1 MALPSS
7 GQISLDQMH
16 VEAGGTTGTLVSIN
30 DADVRGLISAAS
42 GAEMDFSDFYGAS
55 GIDVGIDDGA
65 LSDFRVEPT
74 VSSCSITFH
83 TDGRISTT
91 GNSTTY
97 SDTHWYSPTTTNI
110 GNDYKIQV
118 VTNSG
123 TNPTGPTLGVYHNL
137 TSDRTWTLTA
147 LGGFALS
154 NTLTVS
160 LATISPSQVVD
171 QASIS
176 MSATSIS

>member
-55 GIDVGIDDGA
+55 GVDVGIDDGHLGDLVLA
-65 LSDFRVEPT
+65 PAT
-74 VSSCSITFH
+74 ASCSITFH
-83 TDGRISTT
+83 TDGTISTT
-91 GNSTTY
+91 GNTTTY

-118 VTNSG
+118 VTASG
-123 TNPTGPTLGVYHNL
+123 SNPAGPTLGVYHNL
-137 TSDRTWTLTA
+137 TSNRTWTLSRA
-147 LGGFALS
+147 SGQAS

-171 QASIS
+171 TATITMSVESI
-176 MSATSIS
+176 

>member
-30 DADVRGLISAAS
+30 DADVRSLISS
-42 GAEMDFSDFYGAS
+42 TPGTVVSFDDFYGAN
-55 GIDVGIDDGA
+55 VGIDNGA
-65 LSDFRVEPT
+65 LSDLQISPAT
-74 VSSCSITFH
+74 SSCSITFH
-83 TDGRISTT
+83 TDGTISTT
-91 GNSTTY
+91 GNTTSY
-97 SDTHWYSPTTTNI
+97 SDTHWHSPTTTNI

-118 VTNSG
+118 VTDSG
-123 TNPTGPTLGVYHNL
+123 SNPTGPTLGVYHNL
-137 TSDRTWTLTA
+137 TSDRTWTLSTSSG
-147 LGGFALS
+147 LSS

-171 QASIS
+171 TATIT
-176 MSATSIS
+176 MSVEST

>member
-55 GIDVGIDDGA
+55 GIDVGIDDGS
-65 LSDFRVEPT
+65 LGDFRLAPT

-83 TDGRISTT
+83 TDGTISTT
-91 GNSTTY
+91 GNTTTY

-110 GNDYKIQV
+110 GNDYRIKV
-118 VTNSG
+118 ASSNNAV
-123 TNPTGPTLGVYHNL
+123 TGPTLNVYHVIN
-137 TSDRTWTLTA
+137 SNRTWTLSTSA
-147 LGGFALS
+147 GAA
-154 NTLTVS
+154 NATLTVS
-160 LATISPSQVVD
+160 LANVSTGQLVD
-171 QASIS
+171 QASIT
-176 MSATSIS
+176 MSVESTP

>member
-55 GIDVGIDDGA
+55 GVDVGIDDGA
-65 LSDFRVEPT
+65 LADFQVAPAT
-74 VSSCSITFH
+74 SSCSITFH
-83 TDGRISTT
+83 TDGTISTT
-91 GNSTTY
+91 GNTTTY

-110 GNDYKIQV
+110 GNSYKLQV
-118 VTNSG
+118 IVSG
-123 TNPTGPTLGVYHNL
+123 QPPTGPSFGVYHNL
-137 TSDRTWTLTA
+137 TSDLTWTLSRTSGLA
-147 LGGFALS
+147 S
-154 NTLTVS
+154 CNLTVS

-171 QASIS
+171 TALIS
-176 MSATSIS
+176 MSVEST